1 MSVLDLLII
10 GGGPA
15 GLAAGIYGARARLKT
30 VILEKAAVGGMAFTT
45 REIVNYPGFSAGTSG
60 PDLMKAMASHAKEF
74 GAEIVKEEI
83 VEVEFSG
90 EIKKVR
96 TKKGNQY
103 EARAVILAPG
113 SQPRLL
119 NIPGEKKL
127 RGQGVSYCATC
138 DAEFYEDLHVVVVG
152 NGDAAI
158 EEAIYITKYAGKV
171 TVIVIHDEG
180 VVDCNRASAEKAF
193 ENEKIEF
200 VWNSV
205 LAEIKGDDEVEAV
218 VVKNLKTG
226 SLTETRADGVF
237 IYVGM
242 VPGTGFLKDKVDLD
256 ERGCILANEMMETSA
271 EGVYAAGDARVK
283 YLRQVVTAASDGA
296 IAAVAAERYL
306 AEQEDFKKNV
316 LDAQTPVLLAFWRP
330 ADKESQEA
338 VSSLER
344 AAAEAEGDIK
354 LVKVDVSRKM
364 GLARRYNVCKV
375 PAVILLKG
383 GQVVRELSGDLSS
396 RGKFTGFPGDM
407 SSIFQ

>member
-1 MSVLDLLII
+1 MSAYDLLII

-30 VILEKAAVGGMAFTT
+30 LILEKAAVGGMAFTT
-45 REIVNYPGFSAGTSG
+45 REIVNYPGYPQGTTG
-60 PDLMKAMASHAKEF
+60 PGLMKAMAVHAGEF
-74 GAEIVKEEI
+74 GAEIIKDDV
-83 VEVEFSG
+83 VNVDFSG
-90 EIKKVR
+90 EIKVVE
-96 TKKGNQY
+96 TKKGSRY
-103 EARAVILAPG
+103 EARSVILAPG

-119 NIPGEKKL
+119 DIPGERKL

-158 EEAIYITKYAGKV
+158 EEAVYITKYASRV

-193 ENEKIEF
+193 GNEKIRF

-205 LAEIKGDDEVEAV
+205 LAEIKGKGEVEAV

-226 SLTETRADGVF
+226 SLTEIEASGVF

-242 VPGTGFLKDKVDLD
+242 LPGTGFLKGSLELNEGGYIIAD
-256 ERGCILANEMMETSA
+256 EKMETSA

-296 IAAVAAERYL
+296 IAAVSAERYL
-306 AEQEDFKKNV
+306 ADQDDFKEKV
-316 LDAQTPVLLAFWRP
+316 LDVKIPVLLAFWSP
-330 ADKESQEA
+330 LDGQSLEV
-338 VSSLER
+338 VSGLER
-344 AAAEAEGDIK
+344 AVAETGGKIS
-354 LVKVDVSRKM
+354 LVKVDLSRKT
-364 GLARRYNVCKV
+364 GIARRYNVVKS
-375 PAVILLKG
+375 PAALLLKG
-383 GQVVRELSGDLSS
+383 GQVVRDLSGDLDKEL
-396 RGKFTGFPGDM
+396 GP
-407 SSIFQ
+407 ILAAIV